1 MEVLTVLNMVK
12 KNKNNFGNCIFI
24 MYSRIAG
31 DHMLFYMVRMIGSG
45 FTIFATVPVLI
56 AAWKNRKPNLLSPWL
71 VIKFLSLVTAVIYWF
86 YLGILAILANAVYY
100 GTSFILGACIGGGK
114 IL

>member
-1 MEVLTVLNMVK
+1 LSIDDGK
-12 KNKNNFGNCIFI
+12 KNKNYFGDCIII

-31 DHMLFYMVRMIGSG
+31 DHMRFYFYMGQMIGSG